1 MNRRDF
7 IIKGLKLG
15 GALLAGANISTF
27 LNPIVNIN
35 NNVAKAADY
44 TLYASDLP
52 IVENYFN
59 YPSHSSAKWLVWYR
73 LSYVYS

>member
-27 LNPIVNIN
+27 F
-35 NNVAKAADY
+35 K
-44 TLYASDLP
+44 
-52 IVENYFN
+52 F
-59 YPSHSSAKWLVWYR
+59 
-73 LSYVYS
+73 YSKY

>member
-27 LNPIVNIN
+27 LNSIANIN

-44 TLYASDLP
+44 TL
-52 IVENYFN
+52 
-59 YPSHSSAKWLVWYR
+59 
-73 LSYVYS
+73 

>member
-27 LNPIVNIN
+27 LEI
-35 NNVAKAADY
+35 
-44 TLYASDLP
+44 L
-52 IVENYFN
+52 
-59 YPSHSSAKWLVWYR
+59 
-73 LSYVYS
+73 

>member
-27 LNPIVNIN
+27 LNSIANIN
-35 NNVAKAADY
+35 NNVAKAALL
-44 TLYASDLP
+44 LYLLDL
-52 IVENYFN
+52 ERHK
-59 YPSHSSAKWLVWYR
+59 S
-73 LSYVYS
+73 